1 MCLMIQDRRIEKTRT
16 AIREAFFSLVKERD
30 MSKITI
36 TEIARR
42 ANINRKT
49 FYLHYDSTEAI
60 LDEFCKELIKKLL
73 PILEKND
80 FFDRSFD
87 VASLFQ
93 SLNMLMEK
101 DIDLY
106 RHIAHMPAYAFLWEQ
121 IKDILKSTVKETM
134 ADKLIVS
141 PEEFELYAEFYSAGT
156 IAAYLKWLREEV
168 DLSEEELVNVLGNA
182 TYYGFQKLLPY
193 G

>member
-1 MCLMIQDRRIEKTRT
+1 MIFLT
-16 AIREAFFSLVKERD
+16 
-30 MSKITI
+30 
-36 TEIARR
+36 
-42 ANINRKT
+42 
-49 FYLHYDSTEAI
+49 
-60 LDEFCKELIKKLL
+60 
-73 PILEKND
+73 
-80 FFDRSFD
+80 RSFD

-106 RHIAHMPAYAFLWEQ
+106 RHIANMPAYAFLWEQ

>member
-1 MCLMIQDRRIEKTRT
+1 MIQDRRIEKTKT
-16 AIREAFFSLVKERD
+16 AIREAFFSLMKERE
-30 MSKITI
+30 MSKITV

-60 LDEFCKELIKKLL
+60 LDEFFSELIKKLMAL
-73 PILEKND
+73 LEKND

-93 SLNMLMEK
+93 SLNLLMEK

-106 RHIAHMPAYAFLWEQ
+106 RHIANRPAYAFLWEQ
-121 IKDILKSTVKETM
+121 IKDILKSTVTETM
-134 ADKLIVS
+134 ADKLMAS
-141 PEEFELYAEFYSAGT
+141 PAEFELYMEFYSAGT
-156 IAAYLKWLREEV
+156 IATYLKWLRKEV
-168 DLSEEELVNVLGNA
+168 DLSEEDLVKVISNA
-182 TYYGFQKLLPY
+182 TYYGFQKLLPCN
-193 G
+193 